1 MQRILILSLVLGVGV
16 VVGRMFDGVPSTAEA
31 GGGQGVVKC
40 ATINGD
46 VNADD
51 TLNIA
56 DAISILGNL
65 FLGEPSELAP
75 LCETQDNVGCETQD
89 SEGCP
94 SEDRFVDHGDGTVTD
109 TCTGLMWQQDT
120 GNNGNAVALG
130 RALVYCENL
139 ELAGHDDWRLPNLRE
154 LLSIVDHGRVDP
166 SIDPVFG
173 ALSSFYWSSTRY
185 APAAADHLWT
195 LYFGSGFFTNDG
207 ISALNNIRAV
217 RRGP

>member
-1 MQRILILSLVLGVGV
+1 MQKILILSLVLGVGV
-16 VVGRMFDGVPSTAEA
+16 VLGRLFDGVSSTAEA
-31 GGGQGVVKC
+31 GGGQGGAEC

-109 TCTGLMWQQDT
+109 ACTGLMWQQDT
-120 GNNGNAVALG
+120 GNNGNAVASPARCG
-130 RALVYCENL
+130 RC
-139 ELAGHDDWRLPNLRE
+139 
-154 LLSIVDHGRVDP
+154 S
-166 SIDPVFG
+166 
-173 ALSSFYWSSTRY
+173 
-185 APAAADHLWT
+185 
-195 LYFGSGFFTNDG
+195 
-207 ISALNNIRAV
+207 RAQFA
-217 RRGP
+217 

>member
-31 GGGQGVVKC
+31 GGGQGAAEC

-130 RALVYCENL
+130 RARVYCENL
-139 ELAGHDDWRLPNLRE
+139 ELAGHDDWRLPSLRE
-154 LLSIVDHGRVDP
+154 LLSIVDHGRFDP

-173 ALSSFYWSSTRY
+173 VLSSFYWSSTSY
-185 APAAADHLWT
+185 APTPGQLWT
-195 LYFGSGFFTNDG
+195 LYFGSGFFTNDRD
-207 ISALNNIRAV
+207 SSLNNIRAV
-217 RRGP
+217 RRGT

>member
-1 MQRILILSLVLGVGV
+1 MKRSIDLGSRRGV
-16 VVGRMFDGVPSTAEA
+16 EAQVFHVFD
-31 GGGQGVVKC
+31 
-40 ATINGD
+40 D
-46 VNADD
+46 ADD
-51 TLNIA
+51 LDRDVSANRGGHRKR
-56 DAISILGNL
+56 DPL
-65 FLGEPSELAP
+65 SERVLRSP
-75 LCETQDNVGCETQD
+75 V
-89 SEGCP
+89 SP
-94 SEDRFVDHGDGTVTD
+94 HHRFVDHGDGTVTD

-154 LLSIVDHGRVDP
+154 LLSIVDHGRFDP

-173 ALSSFYWSSTRY
+173 VLSSFYWSSTSY
-185 APAAADHLWT
+185 APTPGQLWT